1 LVYKCIHAIADL
13 NSAVGVPIFAPHSCI
28 ITTEARI
35 RNVEAAFDMPAEG
48 NNKISHR
55 HSDKFGER
63 IAQVR
68 NPDVA
73 M

>member
-1 LVYKCIHAIADL
+1 M
-13 NSAVGVPIFAPHSCI
+13 

-35 RNVEAAFDMPAEG
+35 RNVEAVFDMPAEG
-48 NNKISHR
+48 NYKISHR
-55 HSDKFGER
+55 HSDTFGES
-63 IAQVR
+63 IVEVR